1 VKITDPLLNGSFTKP
16 MNRFRA
22 SIHIDG
28 REGYAHIPN
37 SGRMREL
44 LTNGR
49 PVKLR
54 ERESRKNNSW
64 LGREGFRF

>member
-1 VKITDPLLNGSFTKP
+1 
-16 MNRFRA
+16 MNHFLA

-28 REGYAHIPN
+28 REEYAHIPN

-49 PVKLR
+49 LVKLR
-54 ERESRKNNSW
+54 ERESRRRKT
-64 LGREGFRF
+64 R